1 MVSHMTSTNLNR
13 FRQHESSTVVSKP
26 LEMKNQRRR
35 SVVRMH
41 QPLMSIVS
49 VDARDKVQKKK
60 LDDLLL
66 SHVDTL
72 TRSGSSKT
80 LLP

>member
-1 MVSHMTSTNLNR
+1 M
-13 FRQHESSTVVSKP
+13 
-26 LEMKNQRRR
+26 
-35 SVVRMH
+35 VRMH
-41 QPLMSIVS
+41 QPLMSIAT

-80 LLP
+80 LLPQI

>member
-1 MVSHMTSTNLNR
+1 MDKL
-13 FRQHESSTVVSKP
+13 RQYESSTVVTQPNQP
-26 LEMKNQRRR
+26 LEIKNNKKY
-35 SVVRMH
+35 SARMH
-41 QPLMSIVS
+41 QPLLTVAS

-60 LDDLLL
+60 MDDLLL